1 MPNSSAWL
9 REAPLVIA
17 HRGASQR
24 APENTLEAFRLALEE
39 GADAVE
45 LDAKLTADGSVIAFH
60 DPTLERTSDGRGRPG
75 ELNLAQIRRLDAG
88 SWKGPPFRGARIP
101 TLEEAFA
108 ELGRRLLFNIEL
120 TNYQTPDDGLVEH
133 VLDVV
138 KAAGMESRV
147 LLSSFYRRNLA
158 EARRRA
164 PEIPLGHLI
173 GPTSLAVVD
182 WWGAVD
188 VPTEA
193 IHPYRRFV
201 SRGLVRR
208 WHAQGRRVIVYTV
221 NEAARM
227 RHLMDIGV
235 DGMITDDP
243 RLARATVGK

>member
-1 MPNSSAWL
+1 MENPSHWL

-45 LDAKLTADGSVIAFH
+45 LDAKLTADGAVIAFH

-75 ELNLAQIRRLDAG
+75 DLDLAQIRRLDAG
-88 SWKGPPFRGARIP
+88 SWKGSRFRGARVP
-101 TLEEAFA
+101 TLEEIFA
-108 ELGRRLLFNIEL
+108 DLGRHLLFNVEL
-120 TNYQTPDDGLVEH
+120 TNYQTPEDRLVEH
-133 VLDVV
+133 VVDVV
-138 KAAGMESRV
+138 KAMGMESRV
-147 LLSSFYRRNLA
+147 LLSSFFRRNLA
-158 EARRRA
+158 QARSRA
-164 PEIPLGHLI
+164 PEIPLGHLV
-173 GPTSLAVVD
+173 GPTRLTVLDWWKAVV
-182 WWGAVD
+182 

-193 IHPYRRFV
+193 IHPFWRFA

-208 WHAQGRRVIVYTV
+208 WHGEGRRVIVYTV

-227 RHLMDIGV
+227 RHLLDIGV

-243 RLARATVGK
+243 RLARATVGR